1 MTTRSTTSKFTISIP
16 ADLAQF
22 ISQYQAAHGLD
33 NRSEV
38 IARGLQSLRE
48 AELAAAYR
56 AHAEDWA
63 KEPDRDFWDKAAL
76 DDGLDSEESQ
86 W

>member
-1 MTTRSTTSKFTISIP
+1 MTIRNTVSKFSISIP
-16 ADLAQF
+16 ADLAKF
-22 ISQYQAAHGLD
+22 VEQYQASHGLE

-38 IARGLQSLRE
+38 IARGLQSLRD

-56 AHAEDWA
+56 AHAEAWS
-63 KEPDRDFWDKAAL
+63 KNPEKDFWDKAAV
-76 DDGLDSEESQ
+76 DDGLDTEESK